1 MKNIGTKLFVA
12 LLIIAVIISFAAVAL
27 AESVPASGGFQIN
40 LTGVIVSLLA
50 LLFNAMLA
58 WIAKVVV
65 PPLKEWLAAK
75 TTTEQRGLMYTFVK
89 ELVAAAEQTI
99 VGAGLGSEKMQYVI
113 DGLKAKGITVDID
126 MIEAAVK
133 EMNDAAEERL
143 LSIFD
148 SIEIEDDADA
158 DETAK
163 QEEPITT

>member
-27 AESVPASGGFQIN
+27 AERVPASGGFQIN

-50 LLFNAMLA
+50 LLFNALLA

-143 LSIFD
+143 ASIFGF
-148 SIEIEDDADA
+148 EQEDN
-158 DETAK
+158 DESNNTSES
-163 QEEPITT
+163 EETQ

>member
-12 LLIIAVIISFAAVAL
+12 LLIIAVIISFAAAAL

-40 LTGVIVSLLA
+40 LTGVIVSLLV
-50 LLFNAMLA
+50 LLFNVLLA

-65 PPLKEWLAAK
+65 PPLKEWLATK

-143 LSIFD
+143 ASIFGF
-148 SIEIEDDADA
+148 EQEDN
-158 DETAK
+158 DESNNTSES
-163 QEEPITT
+163 EETQ

>member
-1 MKNIGTKLFVA
+1 MKNISKKLLVA
-12 LLIIAVIISFAAVAL
+12 LLIVVITISFATVAVA
-27 AESVPASGGFQIN
+27 ESAATSPGFQIN
-40 LTGVIVSLLA
+40 LTGVIVSLLV
-50 LLFNAMLA
+50 LLFNVLLA

-65 PPLKEWLAAK
+65 PPLKEWLATK

-143 LSIFD
+143 ASIFGF
-148 SIEIEDDADA
+148 EQEDN
-158 DETAK
+158 DEANNTSES
-163 QEEPITT
+163 EETQ

>member
-1 MKNIGTKLFVA
+1 MKNISKKLLVA
-12 LLIIAVIISFAAVAL
+12 LLIVVITISFATVAVA
-27 AESVPASGGFQIN
+27 ESAATSPGFQIN
-40 LTGVIVSLLA
+40 LTGVIVSLLV
-50 LLFNAMLA
+50 LLFNVLLA

-143 LSIFD
+143 ASIFGF
-148 SIEIEDDADA
+148 EQEDN
-158 DETAK
+158 DESNNTSES
-163 QEEPITT
+163 EETQ

>member
-1 MKNIGTKLFVA
+1 MKDIGTKLFVA

-50 LLFNAMLA
+50 LLFNALLA

-143 LSIFD
+143 ASIFGF
-148 SIEIEDDADA
+148 EQEDN
-158 DETAK
+158 DESNNTSES
-163 QEEPITT
+163 EETQ

>member
-1 MKNIGTKLFVA
+1 MKDIGTKLFVA

-50 LLFNAMLA
+50 LLFNALLA

-143 LSIFD
+143 ASIFGF
-148 SIEIEDDADA
+148 EQEDN
-158 DETAK
+158 DESNNTTES
-163 QEEPITT
+163 EETQ

>member
-1 MKNIGTKLFVA
+1 MKNISKKLLVA
-12 LLIIAVIISFAAVAL
+12 LLIVIITISFATVAVA
-27 AESVPASGGFQIN
+27 ESAATSPGFQIN

-50 LLFNAMLA
+50 LLFNALLA

-143 LSIFD
+143 ASIFGF
-148 SIEIEDDADA
+148 EQEDN
-158 DETAK
+158 DEANNTSES
-163 QEEPITT
+163 EETQ

>member
-1 MKNIGTKLFVA
+1 MKNISKKLLVA
-12 LLIIAVIISFAAVAL
+12 LLIVIITISFATVAVA
-27 AESVPASGGFQIN
+27 ESAATSPGFQIN
-40 LTGVIVSLLA
+40 LTGVIVSLLV
-50 LLFNAMLA
+50 LLFNVLLA

-143 LSIFD
+143 ASIFGF
-148 SIEIEDDADA
+148 EQEDN
-158 DETAK
+158 DESNNTSES
-163 QEEPITT
+163 EETQ

>member
-50 LLFNAMLA
+50 LLFNALLA

-75 TTTEQRGLMYTFVK
+75 TTTEQRGLMYTVVK
-89 ELVAAAEQTI
+89 ELVSAAEQTI

-143 LSIFD
+143 ASIFGF
-148 SIEIEDDADA
+148 EQEDN
-158 DETAK
+158 DEANNTSES
-163 QEEPITT
+163 EETQ

>member
-27 AESVPASGGFQIN
+27 AESAPASGGFQIN
-40 LTGVIVSLLA
+40 LTGVIVSLLV
-50 LLFNAMLA
+50 LLFNVLLA

-143 LSIFD
+143 ASIFGF
-148 SIEIEDDADA
+148 EQEDN
-158 DETAK
+158 DESNNTSES
-163 QEEPITT
+163 EETQ

>member
-40 LTGVIVSLLA
+40 LTGVIVSLLV
-50 LLFNAMLA
+50 LLFNVLLA

-143 LSIFD
+143 ASIFGF
-148 SIEIEDDADA
+148 EQEDN
-158 DETAK
+158 DESNNTSES
-163 QEEPITT
+163 EETQ

>member
-1 MKNIGTKLFVA
+1 MEKIKRLLVI
-12 LLIIAVIISFAAVAL
+12 LIIITIMTTWAVPAI
-27 AESVPASGGFQIN
+27 AESTDASGFHLDI
-40 LTGVIVSLLA
+40 TGVIVSLLA
-50 LLFNAMLA
+50 LLFNALLA

-99 VGAGLGSEKMQYVI
+99 VGAGLGSEKMQYVV
-113 DGLKAKGITVDID
+113 DRLKEKGIEVDID

-143 LSIFD
+143 ASVFGFD
-148 SIEIEDDADA
+148 EYEDQPEAA
-158 DETAK
+158 QTEETEDSK
-163 QEEPITT
+163 

>member
-50 LLFNAMLA
+50 LLFNALLA

-75 TTTEQRGLMYTFVK
+75 TTTEQRGLMYTVVK
-89 ELVAAAEQTI
+89 ELVSAAEQTI

-113 DGLKAKGITVDID
+113 DGLKSKGITVDID

-143 LSIFD
+143 ASIFGF
-148 SIEIEDDADA
+148 EQEDN
-158 DETAK
+158 DEANNTSES
-163 QEEPITT
+163 EETQ

>member
-40 LTGVIVSLLA
+40 LTGVIVSLLV
-50 LLFNAMLA
+50 LLFNVLLA

-133 EMNDAAEERL
+133 EMNDAAEERPA
-143 LSIFD
+143 SIFGF
-148 SIEIEDDADA
+148 EQEDN
-158 DETAK
+158 DEANNTSES
-163 QEEPITT
+163 EETQ

>member
-40 LTGVIVSLLA
+40 LTGVIVSLLV
-50 LLFNAMLA
+50 LLFNVLLA

-143 LSIFD
+143 ASIFGF
-148 SIEIEDDADA
+148 EQEDN
-158 DETAK
+158 DEANNTSES
-163 QEEPITT
+163 EETQ

>member
-1 MKNIGTKLFVA
+1 MKNISKKLLVA
-12 LLIIAVIISFAAVAL
+12 LLIVVITISFATVAVA
-27 AESVPASGGFQIN
+27 ESAATSPGFQIN
-40 LTGVIVSLLA
+40 LTGVIVSLLV
-50 LLFNAMLA
+50 LLFNVLLA

-65 PPLKEWLAAK
+65 PPLKEWLATK

-143 LSIFD
+143 ASIFGF
-148 SIEIEDDADA
+148 EQEDN
-158 DETAK
+158 DESNNTSES
-163 QEEPITT
+163 EETQ

>member
-1 MKNIGTKLFVA
+1 MKNISKKLLVA
-12 LLIIAVIISFAAVAL
+12 LLIVIITISFATVAVA
-27 AESVPASGGFQIN
+27 ESAATSPGFQIN
-40 LTGVIVSLLA
+40 LTGVIVSLLV
-50 LLFNAMLA
+50 LLFNVLLA

-143 LSIFD
+143 ASIFGF
-148 SIEIEDDADA
+148 EQEDN
-158 DETAK
+158 DESNNTSES
-163 QEEPITT
+163 EETQK

>member
-1 MKNIGTKLFVA
+1 M
-12 LLIIAVIISFAAVAL
+12 VI
-27 AESVPASGGFQIN
+27 
-40 LTGVIVSLLA
+40 
-50 LLFNAMLA
+50 
-58 WIAKVVV
+58 
-65 PPLKEWLAAK
+65 PPLKEWLSAK

-143 LSIFD
+143 LEFFD
-148 SIEIEDDADA
+148 TIEVEHGEVIPNKAIA
-158 DETAK
+158 
-163 QEEPITT
+163 QEEN

>member
-50 LLFNAMLA
+50 LLFNALLA

-113 DGLKAKGITVDID
+113 DGLKAKGITVDMD

-143 LSIFD
+143 ASIFGF
-148 SIEIEDDADA
+148 EQEDN
-158 DETAK
+158 DESNNTSES
-163 QEEPITT
+163 EETQ

>member
-1 MKNIGTKLFVA
+1 MKNISKKLLVA
-12 LLIIAVIISFAAVAL
+12 LLIVIITISFATVAVA
-27 AESVPASGGFQIN
+27 ESAATSPGFQIN
-40 LTGVIVSLLA
+40 LTGVIVSLLV
-50 LLFNAMLA
+50 LLFNVLLA
-58 WIAKVVV
+58 WIAKVVA

-143 LSIFD
+143 ASIFGF
-148 SIEIEDDADA
+148 EQEDN
-158 DETAK
+158 DESNNTSES
-163 QEEPITT
+163 EETQ

>member
-50 LLFNAMLA
+50 LLFNALLA

-75 TTTEQRGLMYTFVK
+75 TTTEQHGLMYTFVK

-143 LSIFD
+143 ASIFGF
-148 SIEIEDDADA
+148 EQEDN
-158 DETAK
+158 DESNNTSK
-163 QEEPITT
+163 SEETQ

>member
-40 LTGVIVSLLA
+40 LTGVIVSLLV
-50 LLFNAMLA
+50 LLFNVLLA

-99 VGAGLGSEKMQYVI
+99 VGAGLGSEKMQYGI

-143 LSIFD
+143 ASIFGF
-148 SIEIEDDADA
+148 EQEDN
-158 DETAK
+158 DEANNTSES
-163 QEEPITT
+163 EETQ

>member
-1 MKNIGTKLFVA
+1 M
-12 LLIIAVIISFAAVAL
+12 
-27 AESVPASGGFQIN
+27 
-40 LTGVIVSLLA
+40 
-50 LLFNAMLA
+50 LLFNVLLA

-143 LSIFD
+143 ASIFGF
-148 SIEIEDDADA
+148 EQEDN
-158 DETAK
+158 DESNNTSES
-163 QEEPITT
+163 EETQ

>member
-12 LLIIAVIISFAAVAL
+12 QLIIAVIISFAAVAL

-50 LLFNAMLA
+50 LLFNALLA

-143 LSIFD
+143 ASIFGF
-148 SIEIEDDADA
+148 EQEDN
-158 DETAK
+158 DESNNTSES
-163 QEEPITT
+163 EETQ

>member
-50 LLFNAMLA
+50 LLFNALLA

-75 TTTEQRGLMYTFVK
+75 TTTEQRGLMYTVVK
-89 ELVAAAEQTI
+89 ELVSAAEQTI

-143 LSIFD
+143 ASIFGF
-148 SIEIEDDADA
+148 EQEDN
-158 DETAK
+158 DESNNTSK
-163 QEEPITT
+163 SEETQ

>member
-1 MKNIGTKLFVA
+1 MWVQ
-12 LLIIAVIISFAAVAL
+12 AL
-27 AESVPASGGFQIN
+27 AA
-40 LTGVIVSLLA
+40 
-50 LLFNAMLA
+50 
-58 WIAKVVV
+58 
-65 PPLKEWLAAK
+65 
-75 TTTEQRGLMYTFVK
+75 R
-89 ELVAAAEQTI
+89 
-99 VGAGLGSEKMQYVI
+99 KMQYVI

>member
-50 LLFNAMLA
+50 LLFNALLA

-113 DGLKAKGITVDID
+113 DGLKAKGVTVDID

-143 LSIFD
+143 ASIFGF
-148 SIEIEDDADA
+148 EQEDN
-158 DETAK
+158 DEANNTSES
-163 QEEPITT
+163 EETQ

>member
-27 AESVPASGGFQIN
+27 AESAPASGGFQIN

-50 LLFNAMLA
+50 LLFNALLA

-65 PPLKEWLAAK
+65 PPLKEWLATK

-143 LSIFD
+143 ASIFGF
-148 SIEIEDDADA
+148 EQEDN
-158 DETAK
+158 DESNNTSES
-163 QEEPITT
+163 EETQ

>member
-1 MKNIGTKLFVA
+1 MKNISKKLLVA
-12 LLIIAVIISFAAVAL
+12 LLIVVITISFATVAVA
-27 AESVPASGGFQIN
+27 ESAATSPGFQIN
-40 LTGVIVSLLA
+40 LTGVIVSLLV
-50 LLFNAMLA
+50 LLFNVLLA

-65 PPLKEWLAAK
+65 PPLKEWLATK

-143 LSIFD
+143 ASIFGF
-148 SIEIEDDADA
+148 EQEDN
-158 DETAK
+158 DESNNTSK
-163 QEEPITT
+163 SEETK

>member
-1 MKNIGTKLFVA
+1 MKNIGTKLFVV

-50 LLFNAMLA
+50 LLFNALLA

-75 TTTEQRGLMYTFVK
+75 TTTEQHGLMYTFVK

-143 LSIFD
+143 ASIFGF
-148 SIEIEDDADA
+148 EQEDN
-158 DETAK
+158 DESNNTSES
-163 QEEPITT
+163 EETQ

>member
-1 MKNIGTKLFVA
+1 MKNISKKLLVA
-12 LLIIAVIISFAAVAL
+12 LLIVVITISFATVAI
-27 AESVPASGGFQIN
+27 AESAATSPGLQIN

-50 LLFNAMLA
+50 LLFNALLA

-143 LSIFD
+143 ASIFGF
-148 SIEIEDDADA
+148 EQEDN
-158 DETAK
+158 DESNNTSES
-163 QEEPITT
+163 EETQ

>member
-1 MKNIGTKLFVA
+1 MKNIGTKLFVV

-50 LLFNAMLA
+50 LLFNALLA

-143 LSIFD
+143 ASIFGF
-148 SIEIEDDADA
+148 EQEDN
-158 DETAK
+158 DESNNTSES
-163 QEEPITT
+163 EETQ